1 MPTSPH
7 TPAPA
12 PGAADRSAPVLSVKD
27 LEVAYRTGKDQRV
40 RALRGVSFDL
50 YPESSLALVGESGC
64 GKTTLGLALLRLLP
78 TLGEITGGSIT
89 FTGDDGRAR
98 EVTDMT
104 TAQLRR
110 WRWSEAAMV
119 FQGAQNAFN
128 PVLTIGA
135 QMADTL
141 RDHATGRLGRRE
153 ILERSAEAL
162 RSVRLE
168 PRRVLGSYP
177 HELSGGMKQRALI
190 ATGLLMHPRLLVL
203 DEPTT
208 ALDILTQR
216 TVIDL
221 LAELREEFGFAM
233 IFISHDLAL
242 AAELADRV
250 ITMYAGTVVE
260 TGSTADIFSSPRHPY
275 TSKLINAVPPVS
287 GDLAELASI
296 PGAPPSLATLPPGC
310 AFAPRCELA
319 TDECLAAEPPLI
331 PLVERPADMTHAA
344 ACIHHDQ
351 VHHERKVIARA

>member
-12 PGAADRSAPVLSVKD
+12 SGTSDRTAPVLSVKD
-27 LEVAYRTGKDQRV
+27 LEVAYRTGRDQSV

-50 YPESSLALVGESGC
+50 HPETSLALVGESGC

-104 TAQLRR
+104 PAQLRR

-128 PVLTIGA
+128 PVLTVGA

-153 ILERSAEAL
+153 IHERSAEAL

-177 HELSGGMKQRALI
+177 HELSGGMKQRVAI
-190 ATGLLMHPRLLVL
+190 AIALVL
-203 DEPTT
+203 EPDVIFMDEPTT
-208 ALDILTQR
+208 ALDLLVQR
-216 TVIDL
+216 EVLDQIVR
-221 LAELREEFGFAM
+221 LREQYGFA
-233 IFISHDLAL
+233 IVFTTHDLAL
-242 AAELADRV
+242 LLEISD
-250 ITMYAGTVVE
+250 TVAVMRHGRLVE
-260 TGSTADIFSSPRHPY
+260 YGPARETYVDPQHPY
-275 TSKLINAVPPVS
+275 TRALLS
-287 GDLAELASI
+287 
-296 PGAPPSLATLPPGC
+296 SLADLGS
-310 AFAPRCELA
+310 LA
-319 TDECLAAEPPLI
+319 
-331 PLVERPADMTHAA
+331 
-344 ACIHHDQ
+344 
-351 VHHERKVIARA
+351 

>member
-1 MPTSPH
+1 MTASTTSE
-7 TPAPA
+7 TSRPASTE
-12 PGAADRSAPVLSVKD
+12 DAPVLSARD
-27 LEVAYRTGKDQRV
+27 LQVAYRTGKDTAV

-78 TLGEITGGSIT
+78 TLGEITGGT
-89 FTGDDGRAR
+89 VTYTGDDGVRQD
-98 EVTDMT
+98 VTAMST
-104 TAQLRR
+104 SQLRR

-128 PVLTIGA
+128 PVLTIGQ

-141 RDHATGRLGRRE
+141 IDHAHGRISRRE
-153 ILERSAEAL
+153 IIERSSEAL

-168 PRRVLGSYP
+168 PKRVLGSYP
-177 HELSGGMKQRALI
+177 HEMSGGMKQRALI
-190 ATGLLMHPRLLVL
+190 ATGLLLRPRLLVL

-221 LAELREEFGFAM
+221 LAELREEFKFAM

-250 ITMYAGTVVE
+250 ITMYAGKVIE
-260 TGSTADIFSSPRHPY
+260 TGSTRDIFSAPKHPY
-275 TSKLINAVPPVS
+275 TSKLINAVPPVV
-287 GDLAELASI
+287 GDLPELASI

-319 TDECLAAEPPLI
+319 TDECLPVEPELI
-331 PLVERPADMTHAA
+331 TLTQRPRDMTHAA

-351 VHHERKVIARA
+351 VNHERKVIARA